1 MNTFLGVNMSN
12 KKIKHKEFNSI
23 PSIREYFEN
32 IDKSSQ
38 HDILSSITADDII
51 NTDNVL
57 NIIMTAKKEKLLA
70 KMHPYKITEP
80 KSKNGRWQTY
90 YKDASGERK
99 IIRAQTKDALLEKL
113 IPIYFQEPHLDKFIF
128 SDLFL
133 EWLEYKK
140 TVTDSPNTIK
150 RHKQHYKRYFEQS
163 ELHSKPVRRIDTLL
177 LESECNRLVK
187 EYSMSRKEWNNV
199 KTILIGCFEYAV
211 RKKYITDNPMG
222 DVKILVKYRQVVKK
236 TGKTETY
243 NTEELESLNKYL
255 DEMYAETEDTVFLA
269 VKINFLL
276 GLRVGELVALKWEDC
291 QELPNLHIVRE
302 EVRNQETNRYDVVEH
317 TKTNSDRRVI
327 LVPKA
332 ISILEKIP
340 KEGSYIFMRNGERIT
355 ARQIAYVLE
364 KFAERQGTRTKSSH
378 KIRKTYASRL
388 NASNVPLDCI
398 REMLGHSCL
407 STTLG
412 YIYNPLTESETYN
425 LISKAL

>member
-1 MNTFLGVNMSN
+1 MTGNDN
-12 KKIKHKEFNSI
+12 
-23 PSIREYFEN
+23 N
-32 IDKSSQ
+32 IEPNQ
-38 HDILSSITADDII
+38 RNILSAITADDII

-57 NIIMTAKKEKLLA
+57 EAIMNAQKEKLLS

-80 KSKNGRWQTY
+80 KSENGRWQTY
-90 YKDASGERK
+90 YKDANGKRK

-113 IPIYFQEPHLDKFIF
+113 IPIYFQESHLDKLIF

-140 TVTDSPNTIK
+140 MVTDSPNTIK
-150 RHKQHYKRYFEQS
+150 RHTQHYKRYFEQS
-163 ELHSKPVRRIDTLL
+163 ELHNTPIRRIDTLL
-177 LESECNRLVK
+177 LETECNRLVK

-199 KTILIGCFEYAV
+199 KTILLGCFEYAV
-211 RKKYITDNPMG
+211 RKKYIVDNPMN

-243 NTEELESLNKYL
+243 NTEELENLNKYL
-255 DEMYAETEDTVFLA
+255 DKMYAETEDIVFLA

-291 QELPNLHIVRE
+291 KEQSHIHVVRE
-302 EVRNQETNRYDVVEH
+302 EVRNQETNLYDVVEH
-317 TKTNSDRRVI
+317 TKTNHDRYVI

-340 KEGSYIFMRNGERIT
+340 KQGSYIFMRNGERIT

-364 KFAERQGTRTKSSH
+364 KYAQRQGTATKSTH
-378 KIRKTYASRL
+378 KMRKTYASIL
-388 NASNVPLDCI
+388 SANGVPLDCI
-398 REMLGHSCL
+398 REMLGHSSL
-407 STTLG
+407 TTTLG
-412 YIYNPLTESETYN
+412 YVYNPLTESETYN
-425 LISKAL
+425 LITKAL

>member
-1 MNTFLGVNMSN
+1 MARKNNNQKLNQFHILPTNITDAIIYSDNVQEAIMNAQ
-12 KKIKHKEFNSI
+12 KE
-23 PSIREYFEN
+23 
-32 IDKSSQ
+32 K
-38 HDILSSITADDII
+38 ILSEI
-51 NTDNVL
+51 
-57 NIIMTAKKEKLLA
+57 
-70 KMHPYKITEP
+70 HPYKITEP
-80 KSKNGRWQTY
+80 KSENGRWQTY
-90 YKDASGERK
+90 YKDATGERK

-113 IPIYFQEPHLDKFIF
+113 IPIYFQEPHLDKLIF

-150 RHKQHYKRYFEQS
+150 RHTQHYRRYFERS
-163 ELHSKPVRRIDTLL
+163 ELHNMPVRRIDTLL

-187 EYSMSRKEWNNV
+187 EYSMTRKEWNNV

-211 RKKYITDNPMG
+211 RKKYIADNPMD

-243 NTEELESLNKYL
+243 NTEELENLNKYL
-255 DEMYAETEDTVFLA
+255 DKMYAETEDVVFLA

-291 QELPNLHIVRE
+291 KEQSHLHVVRE
-302 EVRNQETNRYDVVEH
+302 EVRNQETNLYDVVEH
-317 TKTNSDRRVI
+317 TKTNRDRYVI

-340 KEGSYIFMRNGERIT
+340 KQGSYIFMRNGERIT
-355 ARQIAYVLE
+355 TRQIAYVLE
-364 KFAERQGTRTKSSH
+364 KYAQRQGTTTKSTH
-378 KIRKTYASRL
+378 KMRKTYASNL
-388 NASNVPLDCI
+388 NANGVPLDCI
-398 REMLGHSCL
+398 REMLGHSSL

-412 YIYNPLTESETYN
+412 YVYNPLTDSETYN
-425 LISKAL
+425 LISQAL

>member
-1 MNTFLGVNMSN
+1 MSRKGIN
-12 KKIKHKEFNSI
+12 QKLNQC
-23 PSIREYFEN
+23 N
-32 IDKSSQ
+32 
-38 HDILSSITADDII
+38 ILSAITSDDII
-51 NTDNVL
+51 NTDNVQEA
-57 NIIMTAKKEKLLA
+57 IMNAQKEKLLS
-70 KMHPYKITEP
+70 KIHPYKITEP

-90 YKDASGERK
+90 YKDADGERK
-99 IIRAQTKDALLEKL
+99 ILRAQTKDALLEKL
-113 IPIYFQEPHLDKFIF
+113 IPIYFQESHLDKFTF

-150 RHKQHYKRYFEQS
+150 RHEQHYRRYFEKS
-163 ELHSKPVRRIDTLL
+163 KLHTTPVRQIDTLL

-187 EYSMSRKEWNNV
+187 EYRMTRKEWNNV

-211 RKKYITDNPMG
+211 RKKYIAHNPMD

-243 NTEELESLNKYL
+243 NTEELENLNKYL
-255 DEMYAETEDTVFLA
+255 DKMYAETEDVVFLA

-291 QELPNLHIVRE
+291 TEQPHLHVVRE
-302 EVRNQETNRYDVVEH
+302 EVRNQETNLYDVVEH
-317 TKTNSDRRVI
+317 TKTNRDRYVI

-340 KEGSYIFMRNGERIT
+340 KQGSYIFMRNGERIT
-355 ARQIAYVLE
+355 TRQIAYVLE
-364 KFAERQGTRTKSSH
+364 KYAQRQGTITKSTH
-378 KIRKTYASRL
+378 KMRKTYASNL
-388 NASNVPLDCI
+388 NANGVPLDCI
-398 REMLGHSCL
+398 REMLGHSSL

-412 YIYNPLTESETYN
+412 YVYNPLTESETYN
-425 LISKAL
+425 LISQAL